1 MCRDLK
7 FANGLFIA
15 LATMLIT
22 LAIGWLAAF
31 SLGRMNSSEAMPN
44 APATHAGHC
53 SKASAWS
60 NG

>member
-1 MCRDLK
+1 MMGCQCRDLK

-31 SLGRMNSSEAMPN
+31 
-44 APATHAGHC
+44 
-53 SKASAWS
+53 AWPHELV
-60 NG
+60 